1 MNAPRH
7 SKTVTAGLLFLAIG
21 AGGCASNEWKVNR
34 VDPAAQTDVDYRFND
49 QDAREIFHELAQDAL
64 SRDWIDNFR
73 RENNGR
79 DPIVYLADVK
89 NNTQEYINADLFTN
103 QLIEEFINS
112 QKVRVKTPRDA
123 RQEVR
128 DERLDTKYNDP
139 ATIKAIAKELNA
151 DFALMGS
158 INDVKQRSQ
167 SGRTVVNYYQVAM
180 DLVNV
185 ETQEVVWRKT
195 PEIKKV
201 ARR

>member
-1 MNAPRH
+1 M
-7 SKTVTAGLLFLAIG
+7 TVRTLFTTATAAALTLAVG
-21 AGGCASNEWKVNR
+21 GGGCASNEWKVKR
-34 VDPAAQTDVDYRFND
+34 VDPSASTDVDYRFND
-49 QDAREIFHELAQDAL
+49 QDAREIFHELAADAL
-64 SRDWIDNFR
+64 SREWIENWR
-73 RENNGR
+73 RDHNGAL
-79 DPIVYLADVK
+79 PIVYLADVK
-89 NNTQEYINADLFTN
+89 NNTQEYINTDLFTN

-158 INDVKQRSQ
+158 FNDVKQRSQ
-167 SGRTVVNYYQVAM
+167 DGRTVVNYYQVAM

>member
-1 MNAPRH
+1 MTA
-7 SKTVTAGLLFLAIG
+7 SKLAATATLAG
-21 AGGCASNEWKVNR
+21 MLVLTGCNNEWKIDR
-34 VDPAAQTDVDYRFND
+34 VDPSKQTDVDYKFND
-49 QDAREIFHELAQDAL
+49 QDAREVFHELAQDSL
-64 SRDWIDNFR
+64 SRPWVDNFR
-73 RENNGR
+73 RENGGR
-79 DPIVYLADVK
+79 DPVVYLASVK
-89 NNTQEYINADLFTN
+89 NNTQEYINTDLFTN

-139 ATIKAIAKELNA
+139 ATIKAVAKELNA

-158 INDVKQRSQ
+158 ISDVKQRSQ
-167 SGRTVVNYYQVAM
+167 SGRTVVNYYQVSM

-185 ETQEVVWRKT
+185 ETQEVVWRKN